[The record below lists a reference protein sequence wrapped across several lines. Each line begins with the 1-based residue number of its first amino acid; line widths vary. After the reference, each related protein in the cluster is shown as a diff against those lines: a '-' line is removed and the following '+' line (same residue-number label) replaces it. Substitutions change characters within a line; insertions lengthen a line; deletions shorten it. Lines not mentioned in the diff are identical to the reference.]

1 MLEKEVF
8 EYLRMLKNK
17 DISLDDKN
25 GCARLT
31 VCKYICEKT
40 KYNPSQAK
48 ALYEGA
54 KALADSEC
62 YPEIFSVVISL
73 ISIANIINSPKK
85 SEKKNIT
92 RYTEVDSSGNVY
104 IPASK
109 MYDAILKLKKL
120 EDYADKNNVDFG
132 ELKLWK

>member
-8 EYLRMLKNK
+8 EYLKKLKNK
-17 DISLDDKN
+17 NLSLNEKN
-25 GCARLT
+25 EHACLT

-40 KYNPSQAK
+40 KYNSSQAK

-62 YPEIFSVVISL
+62 YPEIFSVVVSL

-92 RYTEVDSSGNVY
+92 RYTEIDTLGNVY

-109 MYDAILKLKKL
+109 MYDAILKLKNL
-120 EDYADKNNVDFG
+120 EDYAEKNNVDLG
-132 ELKLWK
+132 ELKL

>member
-8 EYLRMLKNK
+8 EYLRKLKNESL
-17 DISLDDKN
+17 SLDEKN
-25 GCARLT
+25 EYACLT

-40 KYNPSQAK
+40 KYNFSQAK
-48 ALYEGA
+48 ALYDGA
-54 KALADSEC
+54 KTLADSEC
-62 YPEIFSVVISL
+62 YPEIFSVVVSL

-120 EDYADKNNVDFG
+120 EDYADKNNVDLG
-132 ELKLWK
+132 ELKL